1 MRFTHLRLV
10 GIGIFLVIFLVVLGG
25 CLGKG
30 TQEPTK
36 YYLLQPLASSLT
48 GEQQTGAKNVGFS
61 IGVGPVRMREYLDRP
76 QIVTRSGE
84 NEIHIGLF
92 HSWAE
97 PLGGN
102 FSSTLT
108 HNLSILLETDRL
120 ALWPWDRKLEH
131 VDYQIIVDVIRFDG
145 VLGGEAVL
153 IARWYVFSYKEG
165 MKTEEIIPKKST
177 FTAAVEGDSYEALVA
192 AMSKT
197 LEDFSREVAEAI
209 KARAQ

>member
-1 MRFTHLRLV
+1 MRFTCLRLL
-10 GIGIFLVIFLVVLGG
+10 GIGMFLIISPMVLGG

-30 TQEPTK
+30 TQDPTK

-61 IGVGPVRMREYLDRP
+61 IGVGPVRLREYLNRP

-92 HSWAE
+92 HSWGE
-97 PLGGN
+97 PLAEN
-102 FSSTLT
+102 FSATLAS
-108 HNLSILLETDRL
+108 NLSVLLDTDRL
-120 ALWPWDRKLEH
+120 ALWPWGRKIEH
-131 VDYQIIVDVIRFDG
+131 VDFQIIVDVIRFDG

-153 IARWYVFSYKEG
+153 SARWYVFNYKEG
-165 MKTEEIIPKKST
+165 MKTEEVIPKKST
-177 FTAAVEGDSYEALVA
+177 YTAPMEDDSYEALVA

-197 LEDFSREVAEAI
+197 LDDFSREVAEAI
-209 KARAQ
+209 KAMAQ

>member
-10 GIGIFLVIFLVVLGG
+10 RIGIFLIISLVVLGG

-30 TQEPTK
+30 TQDPTK
-36 YYLLQPLASSLT
+36 YYLLQPMASSVT
-48 GEQQTGAKNVGFS
+48 GEHTGAEDGGFS
-61 IGVGPVRMREYLDRP
+61 VGVGPVRMREYLDRP

-108 HNLSILLETDRL
+108 HNLSILLQTDRL

-177 FTAAVEGDSYEALVA
+177 YTAPMEDDSYEALVA

-197 LEDFSREVAEAI
+197 LEDFSREVADVI